1 MIKCFFF
8 FNLKYS
14 SASIFLRHQLH
25 RNHIFSFHR
34 CIMRNKYLHSW
45 ELHVSQFQSFFD
57 FTAQM
62 LADDDTEADIE
73 AVAEEITSNAKL
85 TESF

>member
-1 MIKCFFF
+1 
-8 FNLKYS
+8 
-14 SASIFLRHQLH
+14 
-25 RNHIFSFHR
+25 
-34 CIMRNKYLHSW
+34 
-45 ELHVSQFQSFFD
+45 LHVSQFQSFFD

-85 TESF
+85 TESFWEAYD

>member
-1 MIKCFFF
+1 
-8 FNLKYS
+8 
-14 SASIFLRHQLH
+14 
-25 RNHIFSFHR
+25 
-34 CIMRNKYLHSW
+34 MRNKYLHSW

-85 TESF
+85 TESFWEAYD